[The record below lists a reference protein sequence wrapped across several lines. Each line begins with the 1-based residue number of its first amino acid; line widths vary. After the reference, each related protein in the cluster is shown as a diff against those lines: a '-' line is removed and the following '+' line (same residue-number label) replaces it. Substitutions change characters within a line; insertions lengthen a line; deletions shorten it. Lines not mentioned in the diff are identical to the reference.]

1 MNVAII
7 PAAGSGSRFGGE
19 TPKQFLLM
27 GGVPVLLQ
35 TLRRFDLCS
44 EIDGTI
50 VALPETA
57 LESWHELL
65 AVSGLEKPVRLVPG
79 GRERSDSIRNALE
92 AAAHW
97 SPEGQLP
104 EIVAVHDAVRPLVT
118 PAQIAAVVQRARE
131 VGAAI
136 LALASTDTLKEVEN
150 GLIVRTLDRRRI
162 YRAQTPQAFHY
173 SLLVRANQAARES
186 NLPSAATT
194 DDALLVEALGVPIA
208 IVEGSSHNLKITT
221 PEDLRLAER
230 LLQEEE
236 TSRRSSNEYA

>member
-27 GGVPVLLQ
+27 GGEPVLLQ
-35 TLRRFDLCS
+35 TLRRFDLCP

-50 VALPETA
+50 VALPESA
-57 LESWHELL
+57 LESWRERL
-65 AVSGLEKPVRLVPG
+65 AVSGLAKPVRLVPG
-79 GRERSDSIRNALE
+79 GRERSDSIRHALE
-92 AAAHW
+92 AAAQW
-97 SPEGQLP
+97 SPDGQLP

-118 PAQIAAVVQRARE
+118 PTQIALVVQRARE

-136 LALASTDTLKEVEN
+136 LALASTDTLKEVED

-173 SLLVRANQAARES
+173 SLLVRANQVARES

-194 DDALLVEALGVPIA
+194 DDALLVEALGVPVA

-230 LLQEEE
+230 LLQEEAA
-236 TSRRSSNEYA
+236 SYRFSSEYA

>member
-35 TLRRFDLCS
+35 TLRRFDQCP

-50 VALPETA
+50 VALPEAA
-57 LESWHELL
+57 LESWREQL

-92 AAAHW
+92 AAAGW
-97 SPEGQLP
+97 SSDGLPP

-118 PAQIAAVVQRARE
+118 PAQITAVVRRARE

-136 LALASTDTLKEVEN
+136 LALPSTDTLKEVEH
-150 GLIVRTLDRRRI
+150 GLIVRTLDRSRV

-173 SLLVRANQAARES
+173 PLLVRANQAAREA
-186 NLPSAATT
+186 NLSSAATT
-194 DDALLVEALGVPIA
+194 DDALLVEALGVPVA
-208 IVEGSSHNLKITT
+208 IVEGSPRNFKITT
-221 PEDLRLAER
+221 PEDLQLAER

-236 TSRRSSNEYA
+236 ASLRSAKEYA